1 MNLFKK
7 INQQKLLDFISLRQ
21 KDDGGFSAFPSLP
34 HTLQDTFQAIDTLST
49 MEKQLGGGDLVDSVK
64 TKETIRYVTGSQTGG
79 ATGSMRLQ
87 YFIAEICRLLKIESR
102 LIPDAII
109 YDSGGE
115 TDYEYGF
122 HRQYFGFSPGDN
134 VLNVDGLF
142 RQKHLTCKD
151 LMFFLKITPD
161 KDCGTLKD
169 KAVDW
174 LRKCQNADGGFGFF
188 PGTTSYIENCHYC
201 LESLSTLGQLP
212 VYGKKTENFILWSQT
227 TSGGF
232 SRNIRAAPFL
242 DSTWHAVR
250 ALEALQSLQNII
262 QAT

>member
-1 MNLFKK
+1 MNLFTK
-7 INQQKLLDFISLRQ
+7 IDQEKLLEFISLRQ
-21 KDDGGFSAFPSLP
+21 KNDGGFAAFPSLP
-34 HTLQDTFQAIDTLST
+34 HTLQDTFQAIDTLSVI
-49 MEKQLGGGDLVDSVK
+49 ENQLGRDNLVDSAK
-64 TKETIRYVTGSQTGG
+64 TKETVRYVTGSQAGG

-87 YFIAEICRLLKIESR
+87 YLIAEICRLLKIESR

-122 HRQYFGFSPGDN
+122 HRQYFGLPPGDQ
-134 VLNVDGLF
+134 VLDIDGLF
-142 RQKHLTCKD
+142 RRKHLTCKD
-151 LMFFLKITPD
+151 LMFFLKITSE
-161 KDCGTLKD
+161 KDRGTLKNR
-169 KAVDW
+169 AVDW
-174 LRKCQNADGGFGFF
+174 LRKCQNADGGFGFY

-201 LESLSTLGQLP
+201 LESLSILGQLP
-212 VYGKKTENFILWSQT
+212 QYDHKTENFILWSQT

-250 ALEALQSLQNII
+250 ALRALQQLQDIPRKP
-262 QAT
+262 

>member
-1 MNLFKK
+1 MNPFTK
-7 INQQKLLDFISLRQ
+7 INQEKLLEFISLRQ
-21 KDDGGFSAFPSLP
+21 KNDGGFAAFPSLP
-34 HTLQDTFQAIDTLST
+34 HTLQDTFQAIDTLSIL
-49 MEKQLGGGDLVDSVK
+49 ENQLGGDNLVASTK
-64 TKETIRYVTGSQTGG
+64 TRETVSYVTGSQTGG

-122 HRQYFGFSPGDN
+122 HRQYFGFPPADHGPD
-134 VLNVDGLF
+134 VDGLF
-142 RQKHLTCKD
+142 RQRHLTCKD
-151 LMFFLKITPD
+151 LMFFLKITPE
-161 KDCGTLKD
+161 KDRGTMKNRT
-169 KAVDW
+169 VDW
-174 LRKCQNADGGFGFF
+174 LRRCQNADGGFGFY

-201 LESLSTLGQLP
+201 LESLSILGQLP
-212 VYGKKTENFILWSQT
+212 QYDHKTENFILWSQT

-250 ALEALQSLQNII
+250 ALEALQRLQDISG
-262 QAT
+262 

>member
-1 MNLFKK
+1 MNPLKK
-7 INQQKLLDFISLRQ
+7 IDQKKLLEFISLRQ
-21 KDDGGFSAFPSLP
+21 KKDGGFAAFPSLP
-34 HTLQDTFQAIDTLST
+34 HTLQDTFQAIDTLSII
-49 MEKQLGGGDLVDSVK
+49 ENQLGGDNLVDSVK
-64 TKETIRYVTGSQTGG
+64 TKETVRYVTGSQTGG

-87 YFIAEICRLLKIESR
+87 YFIAEICLLLKIESHR
-102 LIPDAII
+102 IPDAII

-122 HRQYFGFSPGDN
+122 HRKYFGFSPEGHG
-134 VLNVDGLF
+134 LNVDDLF

-151 LMFFLKITPD
+151 LMFFLKIISE
-161 KDCGTLKD
+161 KDRRSLKNR
-169 KAVDW
+169 AVDW
-174 LRKCQNADGGFGFF
+174 LRKCQNADGGFGFY

-201 LESLSTLGQLP
+201 LESLSILGQLP
-212 VYGKKTENFILWSQT
+212 RYDHKTENFILWSQT

-250 ALEALQSLQNII
+250 ALRALQRLQDIPR
-262 QAT
+262 

>member
-1 MNLFKK
+1 MNPFRK
-7 INQQKLLDFISLRQ
+7 IDQEKLLEFISLRQ
-21 KDDGGFSAFPSLP
+21 KKDGGFAAFPSLP

-49 MEKQLGGGDLVDSVK
+49 IESQLGVGNLVDSIK
-64 TKETIRYVTGSQTGG
+64 NKETIRYVTGSQTGG

-87 YFIAEICRLLKIESR
+87 YFIAEICRLLKIENR

-122 HRQYFGFSPGDN
+122 HRKYFGFSPGAN
-134 VLNVDGLF
+134 IPNVDSLF
-142 RQKHLTCKD
+142 GQKHLTCKD
-151 LMFFLKITPD
+151 LMFFLKITSE
-161 KDCGTLKD
+161 KDRCILKN

-174 LRKCQNADGGFGFF
+174 LKKCQNADGGFGFY
-188 PGTTSYIENCHYC
+188 PGTTSYVENCYYC
-201 LESLSTLGQLP
+201 LESLSMLGQLP
-212 VYGKKTENFILWSQT
+212 LYDKRTENFILWSQT

-250 ALEALQSLQNII
+250 ALAALQRLQEISG
-262 QAT
+262 